1 MKIKD
6 VKVYGRDLGTSRPYT
21 IAYKTVSEVLIAF
34 VEIELE
40 NGIIGIGA
48 SNSSKAV
55 VAESVEETLNY
66 LSNVDFSYL
75 IGQKITQTEGLL
87 RQTHDKFTTLPGTH
101 AAIDIAL
108 HDAFTQFLKI
118 PLVDYFGQQQQTL
131 PTSITIGIKN
141 IGETLS
147 EAEEYYG
154 MGFRVFKVKTGLN
167 PVLDAERV
175 IKIAERMPD
184 VILRVDAN
192 QGYSTADLNE
202 FVKRTA
208 KIKLELIEQPFSTG
222 NFIKYVNELHP
233 SIAQLV
239 VADESLKNPKDGL
252 KLLKEAPGCNIFNI
266 KLMKTGGLLVAKQ
279 IVYIAEASK
288 VELMWGCNDESV
300 VSIAAALHL
309 ALSSRSTK
317 FLDLDGSLDLI
328 KDVVAG
334 GFLINKGMMSL
345 NGKNGLGVQKVS

>member
-55 VAESVEETLNY
+55 VGESVEETLNS

-87 RQTHDKFTTLPGTH
+87 RQTHDKFTNQPGTH

-141 IGETLS
+141 IEETLS

-167 PVLDAERV
+167 PVLDGERV
-175 IKIAERMPD
+175 IKIAECMPD
-184 VILRVDAN
+184 VVLRVDAN
-192 QGYSTADLNE
+192 QGYSTVDLNE
-202 FVKRTA
+202 FVKRMA
-208 KIKLELIEQPFSTG
+208 KIKLELIEQPFSTR

-279 IVYIAEASK
+279 IAYIAEASK
-288 VELMWGCNDESV
+288 VKLMWGCNDESV

-328 KDVVAG
+328 KDVVTG
-334 GFLINKGMMSL
+334 GFHIKNGMMSL

>member
-6 VKVYGRDLGTSRPYT
+6 VRVYGRDLGTSRPYT

-55 VAESVEETLNY
+55 VGESVEETLNY

-154 MGFRVFKVKTGLN
+154 MGFRFFKVKTGLN

-184 VILRVDAN
+184 VVLRVDAN
-192 QGYSTADLNE
+192 QGYSIVDLNE
-202 FVKRTA
+202 FVKRTV

-222 NFIKYVNELHP
+222 NFIKYLNELHP

-279 IVYIAEASK
+279 VAYIAEASNVK
-288 VELMWGCNDESV
+288 LMWGCNDESV

-317 FLDLDGSLDLI
+317 FIDLDGSLDLI
-328 KDVVAG
+328 KDVVTG
-334 GFLINKGMMSL
+334 GFLIKNGMMAL
-345 NGKNGLGVQKVS
+345 NGKNGLGVHKVS

>member
-6 VKVYGRDLGTSRPYT
+6 VRVYGRDLGTSRPYT

-55 VAESVEETLNY
+55 VGESVEETLNY

-75 IGQKITQTEGLL
+75 IGQKITQTEGLF

-154 MGFRVFKVKTGLN
+154 MGFRFFKVKTGLN

-184 VILRVDAN
+184 VVLRVDAN
-192 QGYSTADLNE
+192 QGYSIVDLNE
-202 FVKRTA
+202 FVKRTV

-222 NFIKYVNELHP
+222 NFIKYLNELHP
-233 SIAQLV
+233 SIAKLV

-279 IVYIAEASK
+279 VAYIAEASNVK
-288 VELMWGCNDESV
+288 LMWGCNDESV

-317 FLDLDGSLDLI
+317 FIDLDGSLDLI
-328 KDVVAG
+328 KDVVTG
-334 GFLINKGMMSL
+334 GFLIKNGMMAL
-345 NGKNGLGVQKVS
+345 NGKNGLGVHKVS

>member
-6 VKVYGRDLGTSRPYT
+6 VKVYSRDLGTSRPYT

-55 VAESVEETLNY
+55 VGESVEETLNH
-66 LSNVDFSYL
+66 LRNVDFSYL

-154 MGFRVFKVKTGLN
+154 MGFRFFKVKTGLN

-184 VILRVDAN
+184 VVLRVDAN
-192 QGYSTADLNE
+192 QGYSTVDLNE
-202 FVKRTA
+202 FVKRTT

-222 NFIKYVNELHP
+222 NFIKHVNELHP

-239 VADESLKNPKDGL
+239 VADESLKNPKDVL

-279 IVYIAEASK
+279 IAYIAEASK
-288 VELMWGCNDESV
+288 VKLMWGCNDESV

-328 KDVVAG
+328 KDVVTG
-334 GFLINKGMMSL
+334 GFLIKNGMMSL
-345 NGKNGLGVQKVS
+345 TGENGLGIQKIN

>member
-6 VKVYGRDLGTSRPYT
+6 VRVYGRDLGTSRPYT

-55 VAESVEETLNY
+55 VGESVEETLNY

-154 MGFRVFKVKTGLN
+154 MGFRFFKVKTGLN

-184 VILRVDAN
+184 VVLRVDAN
-192 QGYSTADLNE
+192 QGYSIVDLNE
-202 FVKRTA
+202 FVKRTV

-222 NFIKYVNELHP
+222 NFIKYLNELHP
-233 SIAQLV
+233 SIAKLV

-317 FLDLDGSLDLI
+317 FIDLDGSLDLI
-328 KDVVAG
+328 KDVVTG
-334 GFLINKGMMSL
+334 GFLIKNGMMAL
-345 NGKNGLGVQKVS
+345 NGKNGLGVHKVS

>member
-6 VKVYGRDLGTSRPYT
+6 VRVYGRDLGTSRPYT

-55 VAESVEETLNY
+55 VGESVEETLNY

-154 MGFRVFKVKTGLN
+154 MGFRFFKVKTGLN

-192 QGYSTADLNE
+192 QGYSIVDLNE
-202 FVKRTA
+202 FVKRTV

-222 NFIKYVNELHP
+222 NFIKYLNELHP
-233 SIAQLV
+233 SIAKLV

-279 IVYIAEASK
+279 VAYIAEASNVK
-288 VELMWGCNDESV
+288 LMWGCNDESV

-317 FLDLDGSLDLI
+317 FIDLDGSLDLI
-328 KDVVAG
+328 KDVVTG
-334 GFLINKGMMSL
+334 GFLIKNGMMAL
-345 NGKNGLGVQKVS
+345 NGKNGLGVHKVS

>member
-55 VAESVEETLNY
+55 VGESVEETLNY

-75 IGQKITQTEGLL
+75 IGQKIIQTEGLL

-118 PLVDYFGQQQQTL
+118 PLVDYFGQQRQTL

-184 VILRVDAN
+184 VVLRVDAN
-192 QGYSTADLNE
+192 QGYSTVDLNE

-279 IVYIAEASK
+279 IAYIAEASK
-288 VELMWGCNDESV
+288 VKLMWGCNDESV

-328 KDVVAG
+328 KDVVTG
-334 GFLINKGMMSL
+334 GFLIKKGMMSL

>member
-6 VKVYGRDLGTSRPYT
+6 VRVYGRDLGTSRPYT
-21 IAYKTVSEVLIAF
+21 IAYKTVSEGLIAF

-55 VAESVEETLNY
+55 VGESVEETLNY

-154 MGFRVFKVKTGLN
+154 MGFRFFKVKTGLN

-184 VILRVDAN
+184 VVLRVDAN
-192 QGYSTADLNE
+192 QGYSIVDLNE
-202 FVKRTA
+202 FVKRTV
-208 KIKLELIEQPFSTG
+208 KIKLELIEQPFSAG

-279 IVYIAEASK
+279 VAYIAEASNVK
-288 VELMWGCNDESV
+288 LMWGCNDESV

-317 FLDLDGSLDLI
+317 FIDLDGSLDLI
-328 KDVVAG
+328 KDVVTG
-334 GFLINKGMMSL
+334 GFLIKNGMMAL
-345 NGKNGLGVQKVS
+345 NGKNGLGVHKVS

>member
-6 VKVYGRDLGTSRPYT
+6 VKVYSRDLGTSRPYT

-55 VAESVEETLNY
+55 VGESVEETLNY

-101 AAIDIAL
+101 ATIDIAL

-154 MGFRVFKVKTGLN
+154 MGFRFFKVKTGLN

-184 VILRVDAN
+184 VVLRVDAN
-192 QGYSTADLNE
+192 QGYSIVDLNE
-202 FVKRTA
+202 FVKRTV
-208 KIKLELIEQPFSTG
+208 KIKLELIEQPFSAG

-279 IVYIAEASK
+279 VAYIAEASNVK
-288 VELMWGCNDESV
+288 LMWGCNDESV

-317 FLDLDGSLDLI
+317 FIDLDGSLDLI
-328 KDVVAG
+328 KDVVTG
-334 GFLINKGMMSL
+334 GFLIKNGMMAL
-345 NGKNGLGVQKVS
+345 NGKNGLGVHKVS

>member
-154 MGFRVFKVKTGLN
+154 MGFRFFKVKTGLN

-184 VILRVDAN
+184 VVLRVDAN
-192 QGYSTADLNE
+192 QGYSTVDLNE
-202 FVKRTA
+202 FVKRTT

>member
-6 VKVYGRDLGTSRPYT
+6 VRVYGRDLGTSRPYT

-55 VAESVEETLNY
+55 VGESVEETLNY

-154 MGFRVFKVKTGLN
+154 MGFRFFKVKTGLN

-184 VILRVDAN
+184 VVLRVDAN
-192 QGYSTADLNE
+192 QGYSIVDLNE
-202 FVKRTA
+202 FVKRTV

-222 NFIKYVNELHP
+222 NFIKYLNELHP
-233 SIAQLV
+233 SIAKLV

-279 IVYIAEASK
+279 VAYIAEASNVK
-288 VELMWGCNDESV
+288 LMWGCNDESV

-328 KDVVAG
+328 KDVVTG
-334 GFLINKGMMSL
+334 GFLIKNGMMAL
-345 NGKNGLGVQKVS
+345 NGKNGLGVHKVS

>member
-1 MKIKD
+1 MKIKN
-6 VKVYGRDLGTSRPYT
+6 VRVYGRDLGTSRPYT
-21 IAYKTVSEVLIAF
+21 IAYKTVSEVIIAF

-48 SNSSKAV
+48 SNSSKV
-55 VAESVEETLNY
+55 VVGESVDETLNH
-66 LSNVDFSYL
+66 LRDVDFSYL

-108 HDAFTQFLKI
+108 YDAFTQFLKI
-118 PLVDYFGQQQQTL
+118 PLVDYFGQQQKTL

-141 IGETLS
+141 IEETLS

-154 MGFRVFKVKTGLN
+154 MGFRFFKVKTGLN

-184 VILRVDAN
+184 VVLRVDAN
-192 QGYSTADLNE
+192 QGYSTVDLNE
-202 FVKRTA
+202 FVKRTT

-222 NFIKYVNELHP
+222 NFIKRVNELHP

-239 VADESLKNPKDGL
+239 VADESLKNPKDAL
-252 KLLKEAPGCNIFNI
+252 QLLKEASGCIIFNI
-266 KLMKTGGLLVAKQ
+266 KL
-279 IVYIAEASK
+279 I
-288 VELMWGCNDESV
+288 
-300 VSIAAALHL
+300 
-309 ALSSRSTK
+309 
-317 FLDLDGSLDLI
+317 
-328 KDVVAG
+328 
-334 GFLINKGMMSL
+334 
-345 NGKNGLGVQKVS
+345 

>member
-1 MKIKD
+1 MKIKN
-6 VKVYGRDLGTSRPYT
+6 VRVYGRDLGTSRPYT

-55 VAESVEETLNY
+55 VGESVEETLNY

-154 MGFRVFKVKTGLN
+154 MGVRFFKVKTGLN

-184 VILRVDAN
+184 VVLRVDAN
-192 QGYSTADLNE
+192 QGYSIVDLNE
-202 FVKRTA
+202 FVKRTV

-222 NFIKYVNELHP
+222 NFIKYLNELHP
-233 SIAQLV
+233 SIAKLV

-279 IVYIAEASK
+279 VAYIAEASNVK
-288 VELMWGCNDESV
+288 LMWGCNDESV

-309 ALSSRSTK
+309 ALSSRSTN
-317 FLDLDGSLDLI
+317 FIDLDGSLDLI
-328 KDVVAG
+328 KDVVTG
-334 GFLINKGMMSL
+334 GFLIKNGMMAL
-345 NGKNGLGVQKVS
+345 NGKNGLGVHKVS

>member
-6 VKVYGRDLGTSRPYT
+6 VRVYGRDLGTSRPYT

-55 VAESVEETLNY
+55 VGESVEETLNY

-154 MGFRVFKVKTGLN
+154 MGFRFFKVKTGLN

-184 VILRVDAN
+184 VVLRVDAN
-192 QGYSTADLNE
+192 QGYSTVDLNE
-202 FVKRTA
+202 FVKRTT

-279 IVYIAEASK
+279 VAYIAEASNVK
-288 VELMWGCNDESV
+288 LMWGCNDESV

-317 FLDLDGSLDLI
+317 FIDLDGSLDLI
-328 KDVVAG
+328 KDVVTG
-334 GFLINKGMMSL
+334 GFLIKNGMMAL
-345 NGKNGLGVQKVS
+345 NGKNGLGVHKVS

>member
-55 VAESVEETLNY
+55 VGESVEETLNS

-87 RQTHDKFTTLPGTH
+87 RQTHDKFTNQPGTH

-167 PVLDAERV
+167 PVLDGERV
-175 IKIAERMPD
+175 IKIAECMPD
-184 VILRVDAN
+184 VVLRVDAN
-192 QGYSTADLNE
+192 QGYSTVDLNE
-202 FVKRTA
+202 FVKRMA

-279 IVYIAEASK
+279 IAYIAEASK
-288 VELMWGCNDESV
+288 VKLMWGCNDESV

-328 KDVVAG
+328 KDVVTG
-334 GFLINKGMMSL
+334 GFHIKNGMMSL

>member
-6 VKVYGRDLGTSRPYT
+6 VRVYGRDLGTSRPYT

-55 VAESVEETLNY
+55 VGESVEETLNY

-184 VILRVDAN
+184 VVLRVDAN
-192 QGYSTADLNE
+192 QGYSIVDLNE
-202 FVKRTA
+202 FVKRTV

-222 NFIKYVNELHP
+222 NFIKYLNELHP
-233 SIAQLV
+233 SIAKLV

-317 FLDLDGSLDLI
+317 FIDLDGSLDLI
-328 KDVVAG
+328 KDVVTG
-334 GFLINKGMMSL
+334 GFLIKNGMMAL
-345 NGKNGLGVQKVS
+345 NGKNGLGVHKVS

>member
-6 VKVYGRDLGTSRPYT
+6 VRVFGRDLGTSRPYT

-154 MGFRVFKVKTGLN
+154 MGFRFFKVKTGLN

-184 VILRVDAN
+184 VVLRVDAN
-192 QGYSTADLNE
+192 QGYSIVDLNE
-202 FVKRTA
+202 FVKRTV

-222 NFIKYVNELHP
+222 NFIKYLNELHP
-233 SIAQLV
+233 SIAKLV

-279 IVYIAEASK
+279 VAYIAEASNVK
-288 VELMWGCNDESV
+288 LMWGCNDESV

-317 FLDLDGSLDLI
+317 FIDLDGSLDLI
-328 KDVVAG
+328 KDVVTG
-334 GFLINKGMMSL
+334 GFLIKNGMMAL
-345 NGKNGLGVQKVS
+345 NGKNGLGVHKVS

>member
-55 VAESVEETLNY
+55 VGESVEETLNY

-184 VILRVDAN
+184 VVLRVDAN
-192 QGYSTADLNE
+192 QGYSIVDLNE
-202 FVKRTA
+202 FVKRTV

-222 NFIKYVNELHP
+222 NFIKYLNELHP
-233 SIAQLV
+233 SIAKLV

-317 FLDLDGSLDLI
+317 FIDLDGSLDLI
-328 KDVVAG
+328 KDVVTG
-334 GFLINKGMMSL
+334 GFLIKNGMMAL
-345 NGKNGLGVQKVS
+345 NGKNGLGVHKVS

>member
-6 VKVYGRDLGTSRPYT
+6 VRVYGRDLGTSRPYT

-55 VAESVEETLNY
+55 VGESVEETLNY

-118 PLVDYFGQQQQTL
+118 PLVDYFGQQQKTL

-154 MGFRVFKVKTGLN
+154 MGFRFFKVKTGLN

-184 VILRVDAN
+184 VVLRVDAN
-192 QGYSTADLNE
+192 QGYSIVDLNE
-202 FVKRTA
+202 FVKRTV

-222 NFIKYVNELHP
+222 NFIKYLNELHP
-233 SIAQLV
+233 SIAKLV

-279 IVYIAEASK
+279 VAYIAEASNVK
-288 VELMWGCNDESV
+288 LMWGCNDESV

-317 FLDLDGSLDLI
+317 FIDLDGSLDLI
-328 KDVVAG
+328 KDVVTG
-334 GFLINKGMMSL
+334 GFLIKNGMMAL
-345 NGKNGLGVQKVS
+345 NGKNGLGVHKVS

>member
-6 VKVYGRDLGTSRPYT
+6 VRVYGRDLGTSRPYT

-55 VAESVEETLNY
+55 VGESVEETLNY

-154 MGFRVFKVKTGLN
+154 MGFRFFKVKTGLN

-184 VILRVDAN
+184 VVLRVDAN
-192 QGYSTADLNE
+192 QGYSIVDLNE
-202 FVKRTA
+202 FVKRTV

-222 NFIKYVNELHP
+222 NFIKYLNELHP
-233 SIAQLV
+233 SIAKLV

-279 IVYIAEASK
+279 VAYIAEASNVK
-288 VELMWGCNDESV
+288 LMWGCNDESV

-317 FLDLDGSLDLI
+317 FIDLDGSLDLI
-328 KDVVAG
+328 KDVVTG
-334 GFLINKGMMSL
+334 GFLIKNGMMAL
-345 NGKNGLGVQKVS
+345 NGKNGLGVHKVS

>member
-55 VAESVEETLNY
+55 VGESVEETLNS

-87 RQTHDKFTTLPGTH
+87 RQTHDKFTNQPGTH

-141 IGETLS
+141 IEETLS

-167 PVLDAERV
+167 PVLDGERV
-175 IKIAERMPD
+175 IKIAECMPD
-184 VILRVDAN
+184 VVLRVDAN
-192 QGYSTADLNE
+192 QGYSTVDLNE
-202 FVKRTA
+202 FVKRMA

-279 IVYIAEASK
+279 IAYIAEASK
-288 VELMWGCNDESV
+288 VKLMWGCNDESV

-328 KDVVAG
+328 KDVVTG
-334 GFLINKGMMSL
+334 GFHIKNGMMSL

>member
-55 VAESVEETLNY
+55 VGESVEETLNS

-87 RQTHDKFTTLPGTH
+87 RQTHDKFTNQPGTH

-167 PVLDAERV
+167 PVLDGERV
-175 IKIAERMPD
+175 IKIAECMPD
-184 VILRVDAN
+184 VVLRVDAN
-192 QGYSTADLNE
+192 QGYSTVDLNE
-202 FVKRTA
+202 FVKRMA
-208 KIKLELIEQPFSTG
+208 KIKLELIEQPFSTR

-279 IVYIAEASK
+279 IAYIAEASK
-288 VELMWGCNDESV
+288 VKLMWGCNDESV

-328 KDVVAG
+328 KDVVTG
-334 GFLINKGMMSL
+334 GFHIKNGMMSL

>member
-6 VKVYGRDLGTSRPYT
+6 VRVYGRDLGTSRPYT

-154 MGFRVFKVKTGLN
+154 MGFRFFKVKTGLN

-184 VILRVDAN
+184 VVLRVDAN
-192 QGYSTADLNE
+192 QGYSIVDLNE
-202 FVKRTA
+202 FVKRTV

-222 NFIKYVNELHP
+222 NFIKYLNELHP
-233 SIAQLV
+233 SIAKLV

-279 IVYIAEASK
+279 VAYIAEASNVK
-288 VELMWGCNDESV
+288 LMWGCNDESV

-317 FLDLDGSLDLI
+317 FIDLDGSLDLI
-328 KDVVAG
+328 KDVVTG
-334 GFLINKGMMSL
+334 GFLIKNGMMAL
-345 NGKNGLGVQKVS
+345 NGKNGLGVHKVS